1 MLLSLYVYQ
10 IWEKRLPLAW
20 FLSKKIAKKKL
31 ATTYFR
37 FRLSSAYEC
46 LTSLFGMGR
55 GVPTQLSSP
64 IKDFVL

>member
-1 MLLSLYVYQ
+1 MNNL
-10 IWEKRLPLAW
+10 EKIRLPLAW
-20 FLSKKIAKKKL
+20 VPPNLKQKKKIGDYL
-31 ATTYFR
+31 FLLT
-37 FRLSSAYEC
+37 LSSAYEC